1 VHSTFVLP
9 PRASAVAARKSTAPP
24 VPQIRRAS
32 SARSIPLPAPAFP
45 AAVLAAA
52 APSDPRQQRPQ
63 SPPRG
68 RRRAQLEGP
77 LLRNA
82 RGWKVAPLNRADGR
96 STSSSSP
103 QIAHPPRPQIPRS
116 RIQSMDDCAGSAPL
130 CCPCPRR
137 PAPDPL
143 LPGVTPTA
151 DPNSPAV
158 LQRTLTVLLFF
169 VRVPRRQPPGQR
181 EHRHRAARELCERR
195 AAAVAPQGAGR
206 RRHSRGTDSGRHFV
220 VKLSP
225 FATPCSADLDANYNF
240 SLAPVQDLLSPWYR
254 PLYRPLN
261 PPPSPLL
268 PPAFAVLLGSRLQGP
283 RLPFRER

>member
-1 VHSTFVLP
+1 
-9 PRASAVAARKSTAPP
+9 
-24 VPQIRRAS
+24 
-32 SARSIPLPAPAFP
+32 
-45 AAVLAAA
+45 
-52 APSDPRQQRPQ
+52 
-63 SPPRG
+63 
-68 RRRAQLEGP
+68 
-77 LLRNA
+77 
-82 RGWKVAPLNRADGR
+82 
-96 STSSSSP
+96 
-103 QIAHPPRPQIPRS
+103 
-116 RIQSMDDCAGSAPL
+116 MDDCAGSAPL

-158 LQRTLTVLLFF
+158 LRPCTKAPAT
-169 VRVPRRQPPGQR
+169 
-181 EHRHRAARELCERR
+181 RATR
-195 AAAVAPQGAGR
+195 APTPSSTRALRAPSSSSSIAGR
-206 RRHSRGTDSGRHFV
+206 RRHSRGTDSDRHFV

-254 PLYRPLN
+254 PLSRPLN